1 MVAAA
6 VFALASLVVVFA
18 LVVVTTLVMV
28 IIMAVTAS
36 LPVATLVMVIVMAS
50 EVSATVLIFIEES
63 DIMLLGLIVLTAKLV
78 HLFHL
83 LVEMVTAVELS
94 DAEHCSEED
103 QESDLAQ
110 GAVVFTPVLVLGL
123 L

>member
-1 MVAAA
+1 

-94 DAEHCSEED
+94 DAEYGGEED

-123 L
+123 P

>member
-1 MVAAA
+1 VVAAA

-78 HLFHL
+78 HFFHL

-94 DAEHCSEED
+94 DAEHGGEED

>member
-1 MVAAA
+1 VVAAA

-94 DAEHCSEED
+94 DAEYGGEED